1 MALVRIGV
9 DIGGTF
15 TDFVGWR
22 SDSSQGITRLKV
34 PSTPPHFA
42 EGFKDGFEPL
52 LDQLR
57 ISDDDE
63 VVVMHGTTVSTNT
76 VIERSAEPIALFVT
90 EGFRDILELQ
100 RLRLK
105 NPVDLFSSRAI
116 PLVAR
121 DLVFEIPERLNA
133 DGEVLTP
140 IDAEAVRRAVAGVKA
155 TGVKAIAVVF
165 LHSFRNPKHER
176 EIRGLINEIDPE
188 MDVCISSE
196 IWPRIGEY
204 ERAVNATLNAYVKP
218 RVQAYLQEIERYV
231 TNRLSSV
238 RLFVTRSNGGAL
250 GLADAAKFPVHTLLS
265 GPASGVTA
273 AQTVSSLSKH
283 EYLLTFDM
291 GGTSTDVSLVRQGN
305 PTVTS
310 QGAVGDFP
318 ITLPVTEIEAI
329 GAGGGSLVHLEG
341 PAMRIGPESA
351 GAYPGPAAFGR
362 GGVRPTVT
370 DAYLLC
376 GYLNAGNF
384 LGGAM
389 PLDVIRAATAY
400 DSIAGRLSVT
410 TAEAAD
416 ACLSVTTS
424 TMVSRILPYLA
435 AHGLDPQ
442 NVTLVTFGGNGALHG
457 PLLADEVGINSVIV
471 PAAPS
476 VFCACGGVVT
486 TLTHDV
492 VNVIQGTTI
501 THESLSDAFRHLALE
516 TVDWLKQQVELDR
529 LTSIDHEFWAEL
541 RYKGQSFQVPVVVPT
556 KADGSFPDLA
566 TISDRFHDEHNRLY
580 AHCDRNAAVEF
591 VELRVR
597 IRGSLPSPSQ
607 VNIEGSSRRGEVSAI
622 ARRDLRIAG
631 RLYPNTPIYARSDL
645 ERGSRVEGPCIIEE
659 DDSTILVPPAY
670 TAEAISSGAISLDR
684 RG

>member
-22 SDSSQGITRLKV
+22 SDSSEGIIRLKV
-34 PSTPPHFA
+34 PSTPPRFA
-42 EGFKDGFEPL
+42 EGFRNGFEPL
-52 LDQLR
+52 LSELR
-57 ISDDDE
+57 ISDNDE

-76 VIERSAEPIALFVT
+76 VIERSAEPVALFVT
-90 EGFRDILELQ
+90 DGFRDILELQ

-105 NPVDLFSSRAI
+105 NPIDLFSSRAV
-116 PLVAR
+116 PLVPR
-121 DLVFEIPERLNA
+121 NLVFEIPERLDA
-133 DGEVLTP
+133 DGEVLAP
-140 IDAEAVRRAVAGVKA
+140 VDAEAVHRAVAAVRAGNI
-155 TGVKAIAVVF
+155 GAIAVVL
-165 LHSFRNPKHER
+165 LHSFRNPQHEHEVR
-176 EIRGLINEIDPE
+176 RLIKAADPE

-218 RVQAYLQEIERYV
+218 RVQTYLEEIEHYV
-231 TNRLSSV
+231 SGRLSSA

-250 GLADAAKFPVHTLLS
+250 GLSDAVKFPVHTLLS

-273 AQTVSSLSKH
+273 AQTVSALSKH

-305 PTVTS
+305 PTVTA

-329 GAGGGSLVHLEG
+329 GAGGGSLVQLDG

-351 GAYPGPAAFGR
+351 GAFPGPASFGR
-362 GGVRPTVT
+362 GGERPTVT

-376 GYLNAGNF
+376 GYLNARNF

-389 PLDVIRAATAY
+389 PLDRERAATAY
-400 DSIAGRLSVT
+400 DAVAGRLAVST
-410 TAEAAD
+410 EEAAD

-457 PLLADEVGINSVIV
+457 PLLADEVGISSVIV

-492 VNVIQGTTI
+492 VTVIQGTTV
-501 THESLSDAFRHLALE
+501 THEALSGTFERLRSE
-516 TVDWLKQQVELDR
+516 TLDWLRQQVELDR
-529 LTSIDHEFWAEL
+529 LTAIDHEFWAEL
-541 RYKGQSFQVPVVVPT
+541 RYKGQSFQVPVSVPT
-556 KADGSFPDLA
+556 NADGSFPELA
-566 TISDRFHDEHNRLY
+566 DIADRFHDEHDRLY
-580 AHCDRNAAVEF
+580 AHCDRTAAVEF

-597 IRGSLPSPSQ
+597 IRGSLPAPSQ
-607 VNIEGSSRRGEVSAI
+607 ESISPTSSGEVRPI
-622 ARRDLRIAG
+622 GRRDLRIGG
-631 RLYPNTPIYARSDL
+631 RLYPNTPIYARREL
-645 ERGSRVEGPCIIEE
+645 TTGNRVEGPCIIEE
-659 DDSTILVPPAY
+659 DDSTILVPAAY
-670 TAEAISSGAISLDR
+670 TAGAIGSGAISLDR